1 MTSLDFKIDLVLASL
16 FMLSICMNTIPK
28 KHKGLFWDF
37 LRNNYH
43 KHVFLG
49 GLFGMILSTTFDGV
63 FEGMQIF
70 LTLFVTGMLC
80 TMWEWGWKA
89 INNSEIDY
97 KDVYWGVGAA
107 LVAVLYKM
115 I

>member
-1 MTSLDFKIDLVLASL
+1 MTSLDFKIDLTLASL
-16 FMLSICMNTIPK
+16 FMLSICMSAVPK
-28 KHKGLFWDF
+28 NNKGWIWDF

-43 KHVFLG
+43 KHIFLG
-49 GLFGMILSTTFDGV
+49 GLFGMILSTTFKGV

-80 TMWEWGWKA
+80 TLWEWFWKA
-89 INNSEIDY
+89 ITKAEIDY
-97 KDVYWGVGAA
+97 KDVYWATGAA

-115 I
+115 L